1 MGGIPSKPQEGK
13 SLKVIGAGYSRTG
26 TVSMQMALEKLL
38 DGPVMHGGTTIL
50 GREDEHCKK
59 WVQAYRAKRLGD
71 FELTCDL
78 IRELTAGFVAV
89 TDMPPLDF
97 IPELMAVYPEARV
110 VLVTRDPESWLA
122 SIRPVARNSSLDNWL
137 VQYALWP
144 IPGWRHF
151 PALSAEFGT
160 STKEYLGI
168 VDDSIA
174 NPLPCVELLQNWN
187 ARVKAT
193 VPEDKLLIME
203 LKQGWEPLCGFLGL
217 PVPDEPLPR
226 ANDATAAGE
235 AYQEISDRVREIW
248 LNGFAVAGVVGRKQY
263 RDQKRYCLPD
273 MPYTCEVE
281 GCGRVYQRKEHL
293 NRHKKDHDEVKSFEC
308 PACGAKFSRGDTL
321 RRHMNL
327 HGPRAEGP
335 LPARVAKACVNC
347 HKSKTR
353 CDGREPTCSP
363 CADKGRECAYPKRD
377 GGGSGGGGG
386 GDNDAP
392 KVSPPTSHP
401 VDQVNTAQDAIMT
414 MDSMDVDV
422 GMDVVPTMPIMDMDM
437 AINTGSDPSAQI
449 VGQQHMASASMPGYT
464 EFLPLPP
471 DLETQVQVLTA
482 PTPPAPP
489 NALQDPRNH
498 KLAEAYFTVFHP
510 HWPLVHRDTFMNNPQ
525 PELLTRAVM
534 VTGLFFQGSVEARA
548 LAVRHHRKLLREAQD
563 KVVILSKKT
572 RQSLLSAP
580 SPALLPHLQGILLT
594 MILPTYLRDR
604 AIDVT
609 LAMSPVLTTVLAA
622 CGAHDQRRIDAAN
635 PLDRDSTAP
644 WLLRESYQRLALLHY
659 KLHLL
664 ASAIFVSLIP
674 WNRIDRSLT
683 PDMLHVRAPFSRH
696 WWERLPVTWDP
707 AVVPPFGGGG
717 GGGGDDGLHQEQ
729 QRRDDESFVLVSAIA
744 NRARAAGTTEGL
756 LPLFAWDR
764 DFALAM
770 GCWCTKPETE
780 RDDHFVAR
788 LRPYLAN
795 TLNISGDEIMPSLEA

>member
-1 MGGIPSKPQEGK
+1 
-13 SLKVIGAGYSRTG
+13 
-26 TVSMQMALEKLL
+26 
-38 DGPVMHGGTTIL
+38 
-50 GREDEHCKK
+50 HCKK
-59 WVQAYRAKRLGD
+59 WVQAYRAKRSGD
-71 FELTCDL
+71 FALTCDL
-78 IRELTAGFVAV
+78 IRELTAGFVGV

-97 IPELMAVYPEARV
+97 IPELMVVYPDAKV

-168 VDDSIA
+168 VDDSVT
-174 NPLPCVELLQNWN
+174 NPLPCVELLHNWN

-193 VPEDKLLIME
+193 VPQDKLLVMD
-203 LKQGWEPLCGFLGL
+203 LKQGWEPLCGFLDL

-226 ANDATAAGE
+226 ANDAAAAGA

-248 LNGFAVAGVVGRKQY
+248 LDAFAVAGVVGFAAWKTWAVSR
-263 RDQKRYCLPD
+263 RLLLPE
-273 MPYTCEVE
+273 MPYTCDVE

-293 NRHKKDHDEVKSFEC
+293 NRHKRDHDEVKSFEC
-308 PACGAKFSRGDTL
+308 PACGAQFSRGDTL

-353 CDGREPTCSP
+353 CDGREPICSP
-363 CADKGRECAYPKRD
+363 CADRGRDCAYPKRD
-377 GGGSGGGGG
+377 GGGGGGGG
-386 GDNDAP
+386 GGGSDNDAR
-392 KVSPPTSHP
+392 KVYPPIFQP
-401 VDQVNTAQDAIMT
+401 VEQVSTVQDAVMT
-414 MDSMDVDV
+414 MDTMNVQVSMDA
-422 GMDVVPTMPIMDMDM
+422 VPTLSIMDMDM
-437 AINTGSDPSAQI
+437 AVDTGGGDLSSVQTAD
-449 VGQQHMASASMPGYT
+449 QQHIASMAGYT
-464 EFLPLPP
+464 QFMPSPP
-471 DLETQVQVLTA
+471 DLEVQ
-482 PTPPAPP
+482 TPPPPRAPIP
-489 NALQDPRNH
+489 PPPPTALQDPRN
-498 KLAEAYFTVFHP
+498 KQLAETYFTVFHP
-510 HWPLVHRDTFMNNPQ
+510 HWPLIHRDTFMSNQQ

-534 VTGLFFQGSVEARA
+534 IIGLFFHGSAEARA
-548 LAVRHHRKLLREAQD
+548 LAVTHHRKLLKEAQD

-580 SPALLPHLQGILLT
+580 SAALLPHLQGILLA
-594 MILPTYLRDR
+594 MILPAYLRDR

-609 LAMSPVLTTVLAA
+609 LAMSPVLTAVLAA

-644 WLLRESYQRLALLHY
+644 WLMRESYQRLALLHY

-664 ASAIFVSLIP
+664 ASAIFVSLFP
-674 WNRIDRSLT
+674 WTRIDASLT
-683 PDMLHVRAPFSRH
+683 PDMLHVRVPFSRH

-707 AVVPPFGGGG
+707 AAVPPFADAG
-717 GGGGDDGLHQEQ
+717 GGGGDGQ
-729 QRRDDESFVLVSAIA
+729 QQQQQDQGRDDESFVLVSAIA
-744 NRARAAGTTEGL
+744 NRARATGTTEGL

-770 GCWCTKPETE
+770 GCWCTKPDGE
-780 RDDHFVAR
+780 RDDRFVAR
-788 LRPYLAN
+788 LRPYLINA
-795 TLNISGDEIMPSLEA
+795 LKISGDEVILLLGA